1 MYPVVIVLS
10 EVAADLNVELG
21 QRQRWWGNGFARIAR
36 RDVPGQGGQELGGDC
51 AEYPFDF
58 PLPRGFPG
66 VLWISCT
73 FTSAQTC
80 ARWSLVKSLPWSLYN
95 AAGNPHTGQPGSVFR
110 QIACRNANAV
120 CNAVGSP
127 RNTVYPATAR
137 E

>member
-1 MYPVVIVLS
+1 MVIVP
-10 EVAADLNVELG
+10 LG
-21 QRQRWWGNGFARIAR
+21 
-36 RDVPGQGGQELGGDC
+36 D
-51 AEYPFDF
+51 
-58 PLPRGFPG
+58 RGS
-66 VLWISCT
+66 V
-73 FTSAQTC
+73 
-80 ARWSLVKSLPWSLYN
+80 SLYN